1 MFYGGEQPTADDT
14 TDNITK
20 NIIRSKKVSL
30 YSPDLSNEILL
41 IKIIWS
47 ALLQC
52 ITIRNNH
59 DN

>member
-14 TDNITK
+14 MDNITK
-20 NIIRSKKVSL
+20 IIIRSKKVSL